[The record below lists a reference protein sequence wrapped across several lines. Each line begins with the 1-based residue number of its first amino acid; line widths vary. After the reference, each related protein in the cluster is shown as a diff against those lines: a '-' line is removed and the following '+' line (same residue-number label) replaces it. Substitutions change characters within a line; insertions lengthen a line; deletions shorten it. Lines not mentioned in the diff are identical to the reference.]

1 MALTF
6 RRWMVV
12 AILACAT
19 VAVWQIPPSDAR
31 PALGGTR
38 LPRFVPGLGYVRRFG
53 WPDAAARLGQANL
66 HLRLVELR
74 DSAFRTAAPTR
85 GDSGLRV
92 LMDHQIPDRIA
103 LALEGSLRQ
112 QWMSQ
117 NVGARYPVTVAV
129 VQDTSHYNHG
139 LPMATSVYP
148 VSSYPFLPDAGHS
161 DCQVLVRV
169 RVLFQ
174 RDTRWTRNLAH
185 DGLVSRGAART
196 VLSAC
201 ALYATFGPPGSGIRK
216 WLQGTD
222 WSFAQSVDWTRKSI
236 PWIESIQYGDTALAS
251 VTGLGSA
258 TWMLRSQLA
267 PDAAACM
274 AGDPP
279 RCARALLTWPAPA
292 VVDTT
297 WQTHVAGVE
306 SVSLYGMMWGWNAQL
321 GPTQGWLVSDLAN
334 ALGRERFAEFWA
346 SALPPDSAY
355 AAVTQAS
362 LGDWLVGWA
371 QRTYGRDVAGPWIPP
386 RARLAGIVVILLGL
400 GVAMGFARERRVT

>member
-31 PALGGTR
+31 PVLGGKR
-38 LPRFVPGLGYVRRFG
+38 LPRFVPGLGHVRRFG

-66 HLRLVELR
+66 RLRLVELR
-74 DSAFRTAAPTR
+74 DSALGTAAPVH
-85 GDSGLRV
+85 GESEPRV
-92 LMDHQIPDRIA
+92 LVDHQIPDRIA
-103 LALEGSLRQ
+103 RALEGSLRQ
-112 QWMSQ
+112 QWVSQ

-129 VQDTSHYNHG
+129 VEDISRYNHG

-148 VSSYPFLPDAGHS
+148 VSSYPFLPDAGHP

-169 RVLFQ
+169 RVPLWG
-174 RDTRWTRNLAH
+174 DSRWMRNLAH
-185 DGLVSRGAART
+185 DGLASRAAART
-196 VLSAC
+196 MLSAC
-201 ALYATFGPPGSGIRK
+201 ALYATFGPPGPGIEQ
-216 WLQGTD
+216 WLRGTD

-251 VTGLGSA
+251 VTGLESA

-274 AGDPP
+274 AGNPS

-292 VVDTT
+292 FVDTT

-306 SVSLYGMMWGWNAQL
+306 SFSAYGPMWGWNAHL
-321 GPTQGWLVSDLAN
+321 GPTQGLILSDLAN

-355 AAVTQAS
+355 AAVTHAS

-371 QRTYGRDVAGPWIPP
+371 QRTYGREVAGPWIPP
-386 RARLAGIVVILLGL
+386 QARLAGVVVVLLGL